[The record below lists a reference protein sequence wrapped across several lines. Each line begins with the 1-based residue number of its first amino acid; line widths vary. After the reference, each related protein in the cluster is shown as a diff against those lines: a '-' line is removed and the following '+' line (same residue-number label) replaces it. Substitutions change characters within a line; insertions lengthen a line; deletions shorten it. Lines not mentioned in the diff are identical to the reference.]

1 MKSYE
6 EATRIIIVLSYATS
20 FRYYQ
25 NKKKSLS
32 KFLLSW
38 IYNVISFFTCV
49 YFIFYLEICNLN
61 TMPYN
66 KERIT
71 YTFLLFIFLYG
82 YITITITGWYKSKVM
97 DLQRSF
103 RIFIF
108 LWFFVPV
115 SFSSSYILVLVQDM
129 IALRNRI
136 DQVDE
141 NLKEIGIEIEYRSVY
156 RKVKITGL
164 VWLIHWIILVGLFLN
179 LILKYRKR
187 ISEIIINVSYA
198 YIINVESLLLYDYD
212 IFIQYVYRITIY
224 QFWSNFSNWYSKIA
238 VG

>member
-1 MKSYE
+1 
-6 EATRIIIVLSYATS
+6 
-20 FRYYQ
+20 
-25 NKKKSLS
+25 
-32 KFLLSW
+32 
-38 IYNVISFFTCV
+38 
-49 YFIFYLEICNLN
+49 
-61 TMPYN
+61 
-66 KERIT
+66 
-71 YTFLLFIFLYG
+71 
-82 YITITITGWYKSKVM
+82 
-97 DLQRSF
+97 
-103 RIFIF
+103 
-108 LWFFVPV
+108 
-115 SFSSSYILVLVQDM
+115 M

-164 VWLIHWIILVGLFLN
+164 LWLIHWIILVGLFLN

-224 QFWSNFSNWYSKIA
+224 QF
-238 VG
+238 